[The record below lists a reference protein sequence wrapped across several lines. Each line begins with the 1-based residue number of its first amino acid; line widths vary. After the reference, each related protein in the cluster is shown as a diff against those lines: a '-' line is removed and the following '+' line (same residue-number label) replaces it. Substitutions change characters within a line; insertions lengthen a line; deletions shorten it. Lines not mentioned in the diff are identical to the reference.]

1 MICLTLFWN
10 FLMIGTLSFGGG
22 YGMISLVREVVLGH
36 GWLTESEFLSFIA
49 VSEST
54 PGPLAVNMATFIGSS
69 QAGLPGA
76 LAATLGV
83 VLPSFVIILLVA
95 AVLRSVLRYAGVQAV
110 LDGVRP
116 CVVAMILATAVTMGL
131 STLGGYTAGPAGGFA
146 PDGRAIAVFVLLGL
160 VHCGYKKIRQKDL
173 ELSMQGNNTIDTR
186 LAMFRHQR
194 EVLQAQMD
202 ELQHTLRMVEYKCW
216 YYETAQAAGTV
227 EVLRDMPEDKVPEQ
241 FRAIRQ
247 ELKQQPEG

>member
-1 MICLTLFWN
+1 MVYT
-10 FLMIGTLSFGGG
+10 IG
-22 YGMISLVREVVLGH
+22 E
-36 GWLTESEFLSFIA
+36 
-49 VSEST
+49 
-54 PGPLAVNMATFIGSS
+54 MAKM
-69 QAGLPGA
+69 
-76 LAATLGV
+76 LGV
-83 VLPSFVIILLVA
+83 PAST
-95 AVLRSVLRYAGVQAV
+95 LRYYDKEG
-110 LDGVRP
+110 LLP
-116 CVVAMILATAVTMGL
+116 FVAR
-131 STLGGYTAGPAGGFA
+131 SSGG
-146 PDGRAIAVFVLLGL
+146 
-160 VHCGYKKIRQKDL
+160 IRQFRESDMKKAGMSIKDIRQYL